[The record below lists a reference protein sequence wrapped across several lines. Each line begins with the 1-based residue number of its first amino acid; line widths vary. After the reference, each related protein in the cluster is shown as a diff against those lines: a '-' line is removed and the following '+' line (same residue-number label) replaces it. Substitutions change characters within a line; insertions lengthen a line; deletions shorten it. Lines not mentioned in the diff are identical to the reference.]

1 MSRERYKNIPI
12 ANDPPSSS
20 TLRDGQDVKY
30 MYNGTL
36 YLYSKVSGSLWRVA
50 MEEVK

>member
-12 ANDPPSSS
+12 SNDPPSIS

-30 MYNGTL
+30 MDGGTL
-36 YLYSKVSGSLWRVA
+36 YLYAKVQGLLWRVA